1 MNHDESIAQSGRATR
16 RRWAR
21 WAPRLMAVI
30 LAADCTGGAPP
41 KPKADVAQ
49 AGSGVHGVL
58 LARAAAQARPISG
71 SLSLSTS

>member
-1 MNHDESIAQSGRATR
+1 MNHDESKAQPARATR
-16 RRWAR
+16 GRWAR

-49 AGSGVHGVL
+49 AGSSLNALL
-58 LARAAAQARPISG
+58 LARSAAPERTITV
-71 SLSLSTS
+71 SLSSATG

>member
-1 MNHDESIAQSGRATR
+1 MNHDESKARSGRATR
-16 RRWAR
+16 GRWAR

-49 AGSGVHGVL
+49 AGSSLNALL
-58 LARAAAQARPISG
+58 LAGSAAPTRPIMAL
-71 SLSLSTS
+71 LSSATS